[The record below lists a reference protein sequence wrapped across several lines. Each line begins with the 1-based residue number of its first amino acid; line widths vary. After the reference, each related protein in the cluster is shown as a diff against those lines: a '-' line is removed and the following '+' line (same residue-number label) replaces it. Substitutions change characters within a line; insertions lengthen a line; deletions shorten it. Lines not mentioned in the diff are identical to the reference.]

1 MQKVERKENILDRK
15 KTHKKERHS
24 IVNVAVYPEIVKVW
38 LPIENQKAKY
48 CHSLK
53 KLVHKV
59 KESGLHPENRIY
71 LKKVLK
77 KKNDSGKCD
86 FEKGNSVIIWIF
98 N

>member
-1 MQKVERKENILDRK
+1 MAEY
-15 KTHKKERHS
+15 
-24 IVNVAVYPEIVKVW
+24 AEIVKVW
-38 LPIENQKAKY
+38 LVIGNQKAKY

-53 KLVHKV
+53 NLVHKI

-77 KKNDSGKCD
+77 KENDSGKCD
-86 FEKGNSVIIWIF
+86 FEKGNSVIIWRF